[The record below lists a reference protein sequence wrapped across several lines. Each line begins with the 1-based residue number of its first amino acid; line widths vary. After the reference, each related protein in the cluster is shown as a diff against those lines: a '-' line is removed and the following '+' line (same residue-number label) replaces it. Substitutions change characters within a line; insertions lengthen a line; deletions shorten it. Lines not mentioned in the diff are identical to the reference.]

1 MNPQQAELVRYH
13 YIRRSMNTHVAN
25 AYTHYTYDVYMHKP
39 LHTHTFT
46 HTITYVVRRE
56 HAITHTL
63 HIRAN

>member
-1 MNPQQAELVRYH
+1 
-13 YIRRSMNTHVAN
+13 MNTHVAN